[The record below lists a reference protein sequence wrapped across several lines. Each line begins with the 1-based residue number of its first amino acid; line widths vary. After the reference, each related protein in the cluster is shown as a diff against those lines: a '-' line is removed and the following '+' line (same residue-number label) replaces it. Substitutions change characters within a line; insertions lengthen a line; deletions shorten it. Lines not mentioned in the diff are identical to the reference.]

1 MSQLFLHRL
10 KLINSD
16 INKWMTVK
24 SKMLLC
30 VVLYWWLD
38 FSSWLSFS
46 VLFSKVKFNKIW
58 FYSLSFVFKVPWSI
72 LLNNDMQA
80 GLFNGR
86 VRNNRMCLVKEGGW

>member
-30 VVLYWWLD
+30 VVLY
-38 FSSWLSFS
+38 
-46 VLFSKVKFNKIW
+46 
-58 FYSLSFVFKVPWSI
+58 
-72 LLNNDMQA
+72 
-80 GLFNGR
+80 
-86 VRNNRMCLVKEGGW
+86 